1 MSITVLKPGLLCSV
15 QDRGRPGHAALGLG
29 RAGALDLPAW
39 QLANALVGN
48 RGDEAALEF
57 SLLGPT
63 LHFAQD
69 AWIALTGAVDQ
80 VQVDG
85 TQLPGWSCL
94 FVPAGSTLQVGPL
107 RQGCRGYLA
116 VRGGV
121 ALSPQLGS
129 RSSDLHAGVGPLPRC
144 LQAGDVLPIGPAT
157 PLAALPAGVTAR
169 ALRWGVDPAPWRDLS
184 ARPLALLPGSHQAQL
199 DDDSLHALW
208 QSRWRIGQDSNRT
221 ASRLQGPRL
230 SLRAPLELIS
240 EACLPGTVQ
249 LPPSGQPIALLA
261 EAPVTGGYPRI
272 GQLAQVDLP
281 RLAQQR
287 PGDSVSFEPCT
298 LEQAWQRLQRRQH
311 ALTRLCHN
319 IARRLQP

>member
-1 MSITVLKPGLLCSV
+1 MSLTVLKPGLLCSV

-48 RGDEAALEF
+48 RDDEAGLEF
-57 SLLGPT
+57 SLLGPS

-80 VQVDG
+80 VQLDG
-85 TQLPGWSCL
+85 ITLPGWSCL
-94 FVPAGSTLQVGPL
+94 FVPAGGTLQIGPL
-107 RQGCRGYLA
+107 RHGCRGYLA

-129 RSSDLHAGVGPLPRC
+129 RSSDLHAGIGPLPRC
-144 LQAGDVLPIGPAT
+144 LEAGDVLPIGPAP
-157 PLAALPAGVTAR
+157 PLAVLPPSAVPH
-169 ALRWGVDPAPWRDLS
+169 ALRWGVDPAPWHDLS
-184 ARPLALLPGSHQAQL
+184 ARPLALLPGSHQPQL
-199 DDDSLHALW
+199 DDDSLQALW

-221 ASRLQGPRL
+221 GTRLQGPRL

-272 GQLAQVDLP
+272 GQVAQVDLA
-281 RLAQQR
+281 RLAQRR
-287 PGDSVSFEPCT
+287 PGDPLSFEPCT
-298 LEQAWQRLQRRQH
+298 LEQAWHRLQRRQQ
-311 ALTRLCHN
+311 ALARLCHH
-319 IARRLQP
+319 IAHRLQP

>member
-1 MSITVLKPGLLCSV
+1 MSLTVIKPGLLCSV
-15 QDRGRPGHAALGLG
+15 QDRGRSGHAALGLG

-48 RGDEAALEF
+48 RDDEAALEF

-80 VQVDG
+80 IQLDEV
-85 TQLPGWSCL
+85 TLPGWSCL
-94 FVPAGSTLQVGPL
+94 FVPAGTTLKIGPVS
-107 RQGCRGYLA
+107 QGCRGYLA
-116 VRGGV
+116 VRGGL
-121 ALSPQLGS
+121 ALAPQLGS
-129 RSSDLHAGVGPLPRC
+129 RSSDLHAGIGPLPRC
-144 LQAGDVLPIGPAT
+144 LQAGDELPIGPAT
-157 PLAALPAGVTAR
+157 PLNALPAGSAPR
-169 ALRWGVDPAPWRDLS
+169 ALHWGVDPAPWRDPS
-184 ARPLALLPGSHQAQL
+184 TRPLALLPGSHQSLL
-199 DDDSLHALW
+199 DDDAMRALW

-221 ASRLQGPRL
+221 ASRLLGPRL

-240 EACLPGTVQ
+240 EACLPGTLQ

-287 PGDSVSFEPCT
+287 PGDTVSFEPST
-298 LEQAWQRLQRRQH
+298 LEQAWHRLQRRQQ
-311 ALTRLCHN
+311 ALTRLSHN

>member
-1 MSITVLKPGLLCSV
+1 MSITVIKPGLLCSV

-80 VQVDG
+80 VKLDSI
-85 TQLPGWSCL
+85 TLPGWSGL
-94 FVPAGSTLQVGPL
+94 FVPAGGRLQIGPL
-107 RQGCRGYLA
+107 AQGCRGYLA
-116 VRGGV
+116 VRGGL
-121 ALSPQLGS
+121 ALAPQLGS
-129 RSSDLHAGVGPLPRC
+129 RSSDLHAGIGPWPSC
-144 LQAGDVLPIGPAT
+144 VQAGDVLPIGRAT
-157 PLAALPAGVTAR
+157 PLAALPAGAAPR

-184 ARPLALLPGSHQAQL
+184 TRPLALLPGSHQAQL
-199 DDDSLHALW
+199 DDASLQALW
-208 QSRWRIGQDSNRT
+208 RSRWRIGQDSNRT
-221 ASRLQGPRL
+221 GSRLQGPRL
-230 SLRAPLELIS
+230 TLRAPLELIS

-272 GQLAQVDLP
+272 GQVAQVDLP
-281 RLAQQR
+281 RLAQLR
-287 PGDSVSFEPCT
+287 PGDSLSFEPCT
-298 LEQAWQRLQRRQH
+298 LEQAWQRLQRRQQ
-311 ALTRLCHN
+311 ALTRLSRN